1 MGESFTRGDDYQRAR
16 TLRRRTARLRR
27 RMVIHW
33 DDVEPVA
40 IEGEQLRGT
49 RWRLG
54 AAAGARDV
62 GLSRFQVAA
71 GERAMPVHVH
81 ADEEELFYVLD
92 GEGVS
97 WQDGRA
103 YAVRTGDCILHRPGA
118 EAHTILGAGAGLEVL
133 AFSGGS
139 ATGLTWL
146 PRARAWWNG
155 PHWLPHDGPDPFAA
169 EEAAGPLEVPA
180 PEAQRPPTIVALDD
194 LAAEDFTGG
203 GDVVAV
209 RRELGDALG
218 SMRTGVGH
226 LTVAPGALSGP
237 PHCHAAEE
245 ELFVVLD
252 GSGTLLLGDDE
263 HTVRAGSIVAR
274 PPGTGV
280 PHAFRAGDQP
290 LTMLAFSTRDPNDI
304 VFFPRSGKVGLRGI
318 RARFFV
324 EQVEYWDGEL

>member
-1 MGESFTRGDDYQRAR
+1 
-16 TLRRRTARLRR
+16 
-27 RMVIHW
+27 MVIHS
-33 DDVEPVA
+33 DDVEPRV
-40 IEGEQLRGT
+40 IEGTELRGT

-54 AAAGARDV
+54 AAAGAARA
-62 GLSRFQVAA
+62 GLSRYRIAA
-71 GERAMPVHVH
+71 GERAMPAHVH
-81 ADEEELFYVLD
+81 ADEEELFYVLR

-103 YAVRTGDCILHRPGA
+103 YAVGAGDCILHRAQA
-118 EAHTILGAGAGLEVL
+118 EAHTILGAGAGLDVL
-133 AFSGGS
+133 AFGGGS

-180 PEAQRPPTIVALDD
+180 PEARRPPTIVALDD
-194 LAAEDFTGG
+194 VPAEDFSGG

-209 RRELGDALG
+209 RRDFGDALG
-218 SMRTGVGH
+218 STHTGVGH
-226 LTVAPGALSGP
+226 LVVAPGALSAP

-252 GSGTLLLGDDE
+252 GTGTLLLGDEE
-263 HTVRAGSIVAR
+263 HPVRAGSVVAR

-280 PHAFRAGDQP
+280 PHAFRAGDGP
-290 LTMLAFSTRDPNDI
+290 LTLLAFGTREPNDI
-304 VFFPRSGKVGLRGI
+304 VFFPRSGKVGLRGV
-318 RARFFV
+318 RVRFNV
-324 EQVEYWDGEL
+324 AQVEYWDGEV

>member
-1 MGESFTRGDDYQRAR
+1 
-16 TLRRRTARLRR
+16 
-27 RMVIHW
+27 MVIHS
-33 DDVEPVA
+33 DDVEAVA
-40 IEGEQLRGT
+40 IEGEQLRAT

-62 GLSRFQVAA
+62 GLSRFRIAA

-103 YAVRTGDCILHRPGA
+103 YAVRAGDCILHAPDA
-118 EAHTILGAGAGLEVL
+118 EAHTILGAGEGLDVL

-139 ATGLTWL
+139 PTGLTWL

-169 EEAAGPLEVPA
+169 EEAAGPLQVPA

-194 LAAEDFTGG
+194 VPAEDFTGG

-209 RRELGDALG
+209 RRDFGDLLG
-218 SMRTGVGH
+218 SARTGVGH
-226 LTVAPGALSGP
+226 LVVAPGALSAP

-252 GSGTLLLGDDE
+252 GSGTLLLGDEE
-263 HTVRAGSIVAR
+263 HAVRAGSIVAR

-280 PHAFRAGDQP
+280 AHTFRAGEGP
-290 LTMLAFSTRDPNDI
+290 LTLLAFGTREPNDI

-318 RARFFV
+318 KVRFFV
-324 EQVEYWDGEL
+324 QQVEYWDGEA

>member
-1 MGESFTRGDDYQRAR
+1 M
-16 TLRRRTARLRR
+16 
-27 RMVIHW
+27 
-33 DDVEPVA
+33 
-40 IEGEQLRGT
+40 
-49 RWRLG
+49 
-54 AAAGARDV
+54 
-62 GLSRFQVAA
+62 
-71 GERAMPVHVH
+71 H

-103 YAVRTGDCILHRPGA
+103 YAVRAGDCILHRPGA
-118 EAHTILGAGAGLEVL
+118 EAHTILGAGDGLDVL
-133 AFSGGS
+133 AFGGGS

-180 PEAQRPPTIVALDD
+180 PEARRPPTIVALDD
-194 LAAEDFTGG
+194 AAGRG
-203 GDVVAV
+203 LH
-209 RRELGDALG
+209 RRRRRRRRAPRARRHPRGR
-218 SMRTGVGH
+218 RTPAWA
-226 LTVAPGALSGP
+226 TSSSQPGALSGP

-252 GSGTLLLGDDE
+252 GTGTLLLGDEE
-263 HTVRAGSIVAR
+263 HDVRAGSVVAR

-280 PHAFRAGDQP
+280 PHAFRAGDGP
-290 LTMLAFSTRDPNDI
+290 LTLLAFSTREPNDI

-318 RARFFV
+318 RVRFLV
-324 EQVEYWDGEL
+324 EQVEYWNGEV

>member
-1 MGESFTRGDDYQRAR
+1 
-16 TLRRRTARLRR
+16 
-27 RMVIHW
+27 MVTHF
-33 DDVEPVA
+33 DEVEPRV
-40 IEGEQLRGT
+40 IEGTQLRGT

-54 AAAGARDV
+54 AAAGAADV
-62 GLSRFQVAA
+62 GLSRFRLAP
-71 GERAMPVHVH
+71 GERAMPAHVH

-97 WQDGRA
+97 WQDGRT
-103 YAVRTGDCILHRPGA
+103 YEVRAGDCILHRADA
-118 EAHTILGAGAGLEVL
+118 EAHTIVGAGEGLDVL

-169 EEAAGPLEVPA
+169 EEAAGPLEVPE

-194 LAAEDFTGG
+194 VPAEDFSGG

-209 RRELGDALG
+209 RRDFGDVLE
-218 SMRTGVGH
+218 SKRTGVGH
-226 LTVAPGALSGP
+226 LVVAPGALSGP

-252 GSGTLLLGDDE
+252 GTGTLLLGDEE
-263 HTVRAGSIVAR
+263 HPVRAGSVVAR

-280 PHAFRAGDQP
+280 PHAFRAGDEP
-290 LTMLAFSTRDPNDI
+290 LTVLAFGTREPNDI

-318 RARFFV
+318 GVRFNV
-324 EQVEYWDGEL
+324 TQVEYWDGEA